1 MMKKFSEKANGSMD
15 FDDNGS
21 PTNNFINNKGQRHT
35 TNMISEVNEEETAYG
50 MPLTEQASLQTM
62 NEMSAGV
69 SQKLANI
76 FNQSSNDFDT
86 AY

>member
-1 MMKKFSEKANGSMD
+1 
-15 FDDNGS
+15 
-21 PTNNFINNKGQRHT
+21 
-35 TNMISEVNEEETAYG
+35 MISEVNEEEIAYG

-76 FNQSSNDFDT
+76 FN
-86 AY
+86 

>member
-1 MMKKFSEKANGSMD
+1 
-15 FDDNGS
+15 
-21 PTNNFINNKGQRHT
+21 
-35 TNMISEVNEEETAYG
+35 MISEVNEEETAYG

-76 FNQSSNDFDT
+76 FN
-86 AY
+86 